1 MSEQKDFKTNMDRL
15 EEITNALQK
24 NDIPLEQAM
33 ELFEEGLQLVNS
45 LETQLSQYE
54 EKVNMLIKTYQ
65 KADTDEPF

>member
-45 LETQLSQYE
+45 LESQLSQYE